1 MCCNFNLQ
9 VKKNF
14 DERGNKIRIVIS
26 TAKIVIIVFVAI
38 YLISHFEPFF
48 EGSDSHLY
56 GIASVNLSNGVYSI
70 TNELLEETG
79 RIEFVGDNWLKTVHN
94 TAIPRSGIGFFSFA
108 SIAHLVGGYF
118 GLFYLTPIITITFL
132 IIAERVSTNLF
143 GRYVGLLTLIFLATN
158 HLVYRTGIKLGSE
171 SFFAIFLILGSFYLI
186 KFFQTKEKSKIILAS
201 AFFAFSPLIRLN
213 GIVFFPIEILLVF
226 GFLIILSYKNQDKS
240 HSSNFYFIKFPLNKK
255 IIAIIVLLFLPWI
268 AFFSFYFI
276 YYEYYFDDPFTNYR
290 LVNPERLDPD
300 VSGDSTIE
308 ALLSFQEKDFENVK
322 QFSKYVLPYQL
333 TAEYN
338 RSNGIFDEQLGSH
351 WPGLIGL
358 AALALILFI
367 SLVKRIHRK
376 EIITFAV
383 LILGTIWFL
392 SIITTEELAAFG
404 VPGRYIM
411 PVFTFMA
418 IMYGIGITKFFHLK
432 IKSYEF
438 HLKILKYVA
447 LAILFVFFIL
457 AFYYTPLIQEI
468 INDKLEFTNPFISS
482 SRYPLENDSLPNN
495 SVILAIK
502 TDEVIER
509 NLIPFQFRTIS
520 EEMESRAV
528 ELLEEIT
535 SNGYSVYVFK
545 EPTHVTE
552 KDWLKQIVIKH
563 NLVLKDYSSS
573 FCKLTINSA
582 NSLEKSDKICLVE
595 NMDDID
601 KG

>member
-1 MCCNFNLQ
+1 LQ
-9 VKKNF
+9 INKNF
-14 DERGNKIRIVIS
+14 DKIGNPIS
-26 TAKIVIIVFVAI
+26 IIITIAKIAIIGFVAL
-38 YLISHFEPFF
+38 YLIGNFVPFY
-48 EGSDSHLY
+48 EGSDAHLY
-56 GIASVNLSNGVYSI
+56 GIASVNLSNGIFSI
-70 TNELLEETG
+70 TNDLLEETG
-79 RIEFVGDNWLKTVHN
+79 RIEFVGNNWLKTVHN
-94 TAIPRSGIGFFSFA
+94 TAIPLSGIGFFSFGA
-108 SIAHLVGGYF
+108 IAYLLGGYF
-118 GLFYLTPIITITFL
+118 GLFYLTPIITIILL

-143 GRYVGLLTLIFLATN
+143 GRSVGLLTLTFLATN
-158 HLVYRTGIKLGSE
+158 HLVYRVGTDLGSE

-186 KFFQTKEKSKIILAS
+186 KFFKTKEESKIILAS

-226 GFLIILSYKNQDKS
+226 GLLLISSYKKQDNS
-240 HSSNFYFIKFPLNKK
+240 HSNKSYFSKFSLNKK
-255 IIAIIVLLFLPWI
+255 TIAIIVLLFLPWI
-268 AFFSFYFI
+268 AFFTFYFS
-276 YYEYYFDDPFTNYR
+276 YNEYYFDDPFTNYR
-290 LVNPERLDPD
+290 LISPGFNPDIHR
-300 VSGDSTIE
+300 DSTIE
-308 ALLSFQEKDFENVK
+308 SLFSFQEKDFENVK

-333 TAEYN
+333 TAVYN
-338 RSNGIFDEQLGSH
+338 KSNGVFDEYLGSH
-351 WPGLIGL
+351 WLGLIGL

-367 SLVKRIHRK
+367 SFVKRIYRK
-376 EIITFAV
+376 EIITFTI

-392 SIITTEELAAFG
+392 SMITTEERAAFG

-432 IKSYEF
+432 IKSFEF

-468 INDKLEFTNPFISS
+468 INDKLEFTNPFQSS
-482 SRYPLENDSLPNN
+482 SRYPLDKDGLPNN

-509 NLIPFQFRTIS
+509 NLIPFEFRTIS

-545 EPTHVTE
+545 EPTHATE
-552 KDWLKQIVIKH
+552 KDWLKHIVTKH

-573 FCKLTINSA
+573 FCKLTINSE

-595 NMDDID
+595 NMDDGD

>member
-1 MCCNFNLQ
+1 MQ
-9 VKKNF
+9 VKKKF
-14 DERGNKIRIVIS
+14 DKRGNQISIVIT
-26 TAKIVIIVFVAI
+26 TAKIATIGFAAI
-38 YLISHFEPFF
+38 YLIGNFVPFY

-70 TNELLEETG
+70 TNELLEETD

-94 TAIPRSGIGFFSFA
+94 TAIPLSGIGFFSFA
-108 SIAHLVGGYF
+108 SIGYLVGGNF
-118 GLFYLTPIITITFL
+118 GLFYFTPIITIIFL
-132 IIAERVSTNLF
+132 IITERVSTNLF
-143 GRYVGLLTLIFLATN
+143 GKYVGLFALLFLVTN
-158 HLVYRTGIKLGSE
+158 HLIFRTGIKLGLE
-171 SFFAIFLILGSFYLI
+171 SFFSIFLILGAFYLI
-186 KFFQTKEKSKIILAS
+186 KFFQTNENSKILMAS
-201 AFFAFSPLIRLN
+201 AFFAFSPLIKLN

-226 GFLIILSYKNQDKS
+226 GFLLIRSYKNQDNS
-240 HSSNFYFIKFPLNKK
+240 HSSNFNFIKFSLNKK

-268 AFFSFYFI
+268 AFFSFYFM
-276 YYEYYFDDPFTNYR
+276 YNEYYFDDPFTNYR
-290 LVNPERLDPD
+290 LVNPERLNPD

-308 ALLSFQEKDFENVK
+308 ALFSFQEKDFENVK

-376 EIITFAV
+376 EIMTFSL

-392 SIITTEELAAFG
+392 SIITTEERAAFG

-432 IKSYEF
+432 IKSFEI

-447 LAILFVFFIL
+447 LAILFVFFLL

-468 INDKLEFTNPFISS
+468 INDKLEFTNPFQSS
-482 SRYPLENDSLPNN
+482 SRYPLDNDGLPNN
-495 SVILAIK
+495 SVILAKK

-509 NLIPFQFRTIS
+509 NLIPFEFRTIS

-552 KDWLKQIVIKH
+552 KDWLKNIVTKH
-563 NLVLKDYSSS
+563 NLILKDYSPS

-582 NSLEKSDKICLVE
+582 NSLEKSDKICLGE
-595 NMDDID
+595 NMDDGD